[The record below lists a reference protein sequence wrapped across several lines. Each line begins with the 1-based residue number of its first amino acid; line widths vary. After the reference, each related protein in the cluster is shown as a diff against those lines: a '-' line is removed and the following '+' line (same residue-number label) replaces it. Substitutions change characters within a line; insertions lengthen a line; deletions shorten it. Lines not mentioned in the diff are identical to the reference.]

1 MSGRLSALAQA
12 LIPQKL
18 LGSLVY
24 RLSRS
29 EVGWLKHLLIRGFLR
44 LYPIDLNEAEPK
56 DPRAYPS
63 FNSFFTRGLRD
74 GARPLTGG
82 EDVIVSPCDGRLTEY
97 GNLDGNRLVQAK
109 GRRYTTHAL
118 LGESPDL
125 IESFDGGSFATIY
138 LAPQNYHRVHA
149 PIAGRLD
156 RARYIPGRRFSVNS
170 ATALHIDNLYCRNER
185 VSLWLSTAVGY
196 SVVVMIGALNVA
208 SLTTTLTG
216 EIASGAEKL
225 IADESP
231 RVTGRGDELGR
242 FNLGSTI
249 VMLFPKGTTTWLETL
264 ASGQEIRMGQPL
276 GSIVRNAAQ

>member
-1 MSGRLSALAQA
+1 MRGRLSALAQA

-18 LGSLVY
+18 LGKLVY

-29 EVGWLKHLLIRGFLR
+29 EVRWLKNLLIGGFIR
-44 LYPIDLNEAEPK
+44 LYPIDLSEAEPK
-56 DPRAYPS
+56 EPDAYPN
-63 FNSFFTRGLRD
+63 FNSFFTRRLRD

-97 GNLDGNRLVQAK
+97 GSLDGNRLVQAK
-109 GRRYTTHAL
+109 GRQYTSHAL

-125 IESFDGGSFATIY
+125 IESFDGGSFMTIY
-138 LAPQNYHRVHA
+138 LAPHNYHRVHA
-149 PIAGRLD
+149 PVTCRLD
-156 RARYIPGRRFSVNS
+156 RARYVPGRRFSVNS

-185 VSLWLSTAVGY
+185 VSLWLSTAAGY
-196 SVVVMIGALNVA
+196 CVVVMIGALNVA

-216 EIASGAEKL
+216 EIASGAERL

-231 RVTGRGDELGR
+231 GVIARGDELGR

-249 VMLFPKGTTTWLETL
+249 VMLFPRGTATWLETL
-264 ASGQEIRMGQPL
+264 VPGQEIRMGEAL
-276 GSIVRNAAQ
+276 GRVVASETG

>member
-1 MSGRLSALAQA
+1 MIGRLSALAQA

-18 LGSLVY
+18 LGRLVY

-29 EVGWLKHLLIRGFLR
+29 RIRWLKSLLIGGFLR
-44 LYPIDLNEAEPK
+44 LYPIDLSEAEPD

-97 GNLDGNRLVQAK
+97 GNLDGDRLVQAK

-118 LGESPDL
+118 LGEPPDL
-125 IESFDGGSFATIY
+125 IEPFDGGSFMTIY
-138 LAPQNYHRVHA
+138 LAPHHYHRVHA
-149 PIAGRLD
+149 PVTGRLD
-156 RARYIPGRRFSVNS
+156 RARYVPGRRFSVNS

-185 VSLWLSTAVGY
+185 VSLWLSTAAGHA
-196 SVVVMIGALNVA
+196 VVVMIGALNVA
-208 SLTTTLTG
+208 SLTTKLTG
-216 EIASGAEKL
+216 EIASGAGKL
-225 IADESP
+225 VADESP
-231 RVTGRGDELGR
+231 EVTARGDELGR

-249 VMLFPKGTTTWLETL
+249 VMLFARGTTAWLETL
-264 ASGQEIRMGQPL
+264 APGQEIRMGQPL
-276 GSIVRNAAQ
+276 GRLVRSDTR

>member
-18 LGSLVY
+18 LGRFVC

-29 EVGWLKHLLIRGFLR
+29 EVRWLKNLLIGGFVR
-44 LYPIDLNEAEPK
+44 LYPIDLSEAEPA

-63 FNSFFTRGLRD
+63 FNSFFTRALRD

-97 GNLDGNRLVQAK
+97 GTLDGNRLVQAK
-109 GRRYTTHAL
+109 GQTYTTPAL
-118 LGESPDL
+118 LGEPRDL
-125 IESFDGGSFATIY
+125 IESFDGGSFMTIY
-138 LAPQNYHRVHA
+138 LAPHNYHRVHA
-149 PIAGRLD
+149 PLSCRLD

-216 EIASGAEKL
+216 EIASGAGKL

-231 RVTGRGDELGR
+231 GVTARGDELGR

-249 VMLFPKGTTTWLETL
+249 VMLFPRDTTTWLETL
-264 ASGQEIRMGQPL
+264 VPGQEVRMGEPL
-276 GSIVRNAAQ
+276 GSIARNAGQ

>member
-1 MSGRLSALAQA
+1 MSARLSALAQA

-18 LGSLVY
+18 LGRLVY

-29 EVGWLKHLLIRGFLR
+29 EVRWLKNLLIRGFIR
-44 LYPIDLNEAEPK
+44 LYPIDLSEAEPD

-63 FNSFFTRGLRD
+63 FNSFFTRRLKD
-74 GARPLTGG
+74 GTRPVTGG

-97 GNLDGNRLVQAK
+97 GKLDGNRLVQAK

-118 LGESPDL
+118 LGEPPDL
-125 IESFDGGSFATIY
+125 IGSFDGGSFMTIY
-138 LAPQNYHRVHA
+138 LAPHNYHRVHA
-149 PIAGRLD
+149 PIACRLD
-156 RARYIPGRRFSVNS
+156 RARYVPGRRFSVNG

-185 VSLWLSTAVGY
+185 VALWLSTAVGY

-216 EIASGAEKL
+216 EIESGAGKL
-225 IADESP
+225 IADEAP
-231 RVTGRGDELGR
+231 DVIGRGDELGR

-249 VMLFPKGTTTWLETL
+249 VMLFPKDTTTWLETL
-264 ASGQEIRMGQPL
+264 APGQEIRMGQPL
-276 GSIVRNAAQ
+276 GRIASQAAR